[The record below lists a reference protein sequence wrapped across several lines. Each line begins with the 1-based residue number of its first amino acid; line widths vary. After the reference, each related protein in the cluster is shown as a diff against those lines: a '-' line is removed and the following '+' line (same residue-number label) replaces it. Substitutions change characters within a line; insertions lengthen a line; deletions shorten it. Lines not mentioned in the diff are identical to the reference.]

1 MEARRVHLPDL
12 IRGVNSRLKQE
23 LEAQL
28 KPRGFS
34 LHQYRV
40 FEALDA
46 QNGLPMG
53 ELATRLLTDG
63 PTVTKII
70 DKMVAAAEVY
80 RGPDP
85 YDRRKVLIFLSRKG
99 AGCLREIRS
108 LGISISIQQD
118 IVDRLGPADA
128 ATLTKL
134 LLELL
139 ADAAPSDPATAT
151 SRPAQT
157 GSINSPIAR

>member
-1 MEARRVHLPDL
+1 MNLPDL
-12 IRGVNSRLKQE
+12 IRGVNCRLKQA

-40 FEALDA
+40 LEALDA

-53 ELATRLLTDG
+53 DLATRLLIDG
-63 PTVTKII
+63 PTLTKII
-70 DKMVAAAEVY
+70 DKMVASAEVY

-85 YDRRKVLIFLSRKG
+85 HDRRKVLIFLSRKG
-99 AGCLREIRS
+99 AGCLRDIRS
-108 LGISISIQQD
+108 LGISIQQD
-118 IVDRLGPADA
+118 LVDRLGPAEA
-128 ATLTKL
+128 ATLTNL

-139 ADAAPSDPATAT
+139 ADPAPSNPGAAT
-151 SRPAQT
+151 SLPART
-157 GSINSPIAR
+157 GSINSPIGA